1 VTPAANAPL
10 LRLDGV
16 GKDYAKVDA
25 RGGRVRLVWDL
36 LRGRAA
42 SRVFRA
48 LDGAS
53 FELRRGESLGVIG
66 ENGAGKSTLLKIV
79 AGVIPPTRGRVTV
92 GGRVG
97 ALLELGS
104 GFHPEYTGL
113 ANIELA
119 AALLG
124 LAPAEIAAK
133 RDEIV
138 AFADI
143 GEHINDPLKHYSSG
157 MVVRLGF
164 AVATTLAP
172 DVLITDEVLAVG
184 DESFQKKC
192 VAWMEGYLGGGGTL
206 LLCSHS
212 MYHVQK
218 LCRSA
223 LWLKDGRVERY
234 GAAAEVTQAYLA
246 FHEEKSARAKQPIAA
261 ARAAAAGVYAIQAL
275 RLEPGDTVVQGGDVR
290 VSGEV
295 YSPDGRAPVVLVGI
309 VRADG
314 TPIYGVATDMDGVAP
329 RKIAD
334 DRYAFALTLPRIE
347 LLPGK
352 YFVRVHALDP
362 EGVRLFDN
370 VEQAIVV
377 TGETREM
384 GLVRLAHRWNDGDS
398 APGSDGDSRGR

>member
-1 VTPAANAPL
+1 MTPTATAPL

-143 GEHINDPLKHYSSG
+143 GEHINDPIKHYSSG

-184 DESFQKKC
+184 DESFQKKMRR
-192 VAWMEGYLGGGGTL
+192 AGWRAT
-206 LLCSHS
+206 
-212 MYHVQK
+212 
-218 LCRSA
+218 SA
-223 LWLKDGRVERY
+223 
-234 GAAAEVTQAYLA
+234 
-246 FHEEKSARAKQPIAA
+246 AA
-261 ARAAAAGVYAIQAL
+261 ARCCCARTACTTCRSCAAARCGSRMAVSSVTAQQRRSR
-275 RLEPGDTVVQGGDVR
+275 RLT
-290 VSGEV
+290 
-295 YSPDGRAPVVLVGI
+295 SP
-309 VRADG
+309 
-314 TPIYGVATDMDGVAP
+314 
-329 RKIAD
+329 
-334 DRYAFALTLPRIE
+334 F
-347 LLPGK
+347 
-352 YFVRVHALDP
+352 
-362 EGVRLFDN
+362 
-370 VEQAIVV
+370 
-377 TGETREM
+377 TR
-384 GLVRLAHRWNDGDS
+384 RSR
-398 APGSDGDSRGR
+398 RGRSSRSRRRARRRPASTRFRRSVSSPAIRSRRATTSACPARCTRPTAARRSC